1 MPSRVRDIPAL
12 LDECRALVA
21 PDAGRAAEA
30 LERLAQSLAAQLQ
43 ETEALRREN
52 ERLGVAAD
60 QDRGLLEAVLEHSP
74 HGIIV
79 SDARGK
85 LFLQNRASE
94 RIWAG
99 SATAAD
105 VEGWGQYRAFHP
117 DGRPFQPEDWSMSRC
132 LSRGETVEAE
142 EVHFQRFDGTH
153 GTLLGSCA
161 PMRAA
166 DGTLTG
172 ALSVFADVTR
182 FKELEAALRTSE
194 KTAAERAAKL
204 QEFSA
209 LLSAAVTPEQ
219 IGAVVQDKGIP
230 LSEAQAGRIFLADSR
245 QLRLLV
251 PPERRQQVI
260 AFRTLPL
267 GGSNP
272 VCDAFGSGE
281 PKWLR
286 SPDELRAA
294 YRELGSV
301 LAMGECAA
309 LAALPLSASGTPV
322 GAMLFSF
329 SERRDF
335 AEREQQ
341 FLITVATLCAQALER
356 ARLFQVESE
365 AKEFQKRLIGIV
377 SHDLRTPLSVVLSAA
392 HSLSRP
398 DLPEQRAKD
407 TLVRLRRNAERME
420 RIVGD
425 LVDYTQ
431 TQAGRGLPIQPAPAD
446 LHELFARVLAS
457 LSSVQPDRTVTYSR
471 GEDGNG
477 EWDADRIEQL
487 IENLVRN
494 ALKYG
499 AADKPVRVGWIS
511 QPDRVVL
518 YVHNEG
524 LPIPSALMPHLFE
537 PFRRGNQSAETASA
551 SLGLGLFIV
560 HQIVLAHE
568 GHISVWSDFEN
579 GTRFEV
585 AFPRHVRPVAASET
599 TA

>member
-1 MPSRVRDIPAL
+1 MSSRAREIPAL
-12 LDECRALVA
+12 LYECRALVVPGA
-21 PDAGRAAEA
+21 ERAAEA
-30 LERLAQSLAAQLQ
+30 LERLAQALAAELQ
-43 ETEALRREN
+43 DTEALRREN
-52 ERLGVAAD
+52 ERLGVVAD
-60 QDRGLLEAVLEHSP
+60 QERGLLQAVLEQSP

-85 LFLQNRASE
+85 LFLQNRAAE

-99 SATAAD
+99 SATASD

-132 LSRGETVEAE
+132 LTRGETVEAE

-153 GTLLGSCA
+153 GILLGSCA

-182 FKELEAALRTSE
+182 FKEMEAALRSSE
-194 KTAAERAAKL
+194 RAAAERAAQL

-219 IGAVVQDKGIP
+219 IGAVVQDQGVS
-230 LSEAQAGRIFLADSR
+230 LSEAQSGSIFLADSR

-251 PPERRQQVI
+251 PPGRGQQVI
-260 AFRTLPL
+260 PFRTLPL

-272 VCDAFGSGE
+272 ACDAFASGE
-281 PKWLR
+281 PKWIR
-286 SPDELRAA
+286 TPDAFHA
-294 YRELGSV
+294 TYRESGSV
-301 LAMGECAA
+301 LAMEDSGA
-309 LAALPLSASGTPV
+309 LAALPLRASGTLV
-322 GAMLFSF
+322 GVMLLTF
-329 SERRDF
+329 SEARDF
-335 AEREQQ
+335 AAGEQQ
-341 FLITVATLCAQALER
+341 FLLTVATLCAQALER
-356 ARLFQVESE
+356 ARLFQVEHE

-377 SHDLRTPLSVVLSAA
+377 SHDLRTPLTVVLAAA

-398 DLPEQRAKD
+398 ELPEQRAKD

-431 TQAGRGLPIQPAPAD
+431 TQAGRGLPIQPGPSD

-457 LSSVQPDRTVTYSR
+457 LGSVQPDRAVTYLR
-471 GEDGNG
+471 GDDGKG
-477 EWDADRIEQL
+477 EWDAGRIEQL

-499 AADKPVRVGWIS
+499 AADKAVRVGWNS
-511 QPDRVVL
+511 HPDHVVL

-524 LPIPSALMPHLFE
+524 PPIPSALMPHLFE
-537 PFRRGNQSAETASA
+537 PFRRGKQSAETASA

-560 HQIVLAHE
+560 HQIVLAHA
-568 GHISVWSDFEN
+568 GRISVRSDFEN

-585 AFPRHVRPVAASET
+585 VFPRRVHVAASDT

>member
-1 MPSRVRDIPAL
+1 MAIIKVRKPDRTERLQPVSKVWAGSRGLGREREGIDRSSKRPSRLLKSRFRVRRRPVSRFSQFRFRFPCATATNLANFLLPGYFRRARLQPAGVLGASTCSGHNDQQRSRVGALRGVRVFGVSSRVRDLPAL

-21 PDAGRAAEA
+21 PGAGRAAEA

-153 GTLLGSCA
+153 GILLGSCA

-182 FKELEAALRTSE
+182 FKEMEAALRTSE

-219 IGAVVQDKGIP
+219 VGAVVQDKGIP

-251 PPERRQQVI
+251 PPQRRQQVI
-260 AFRTLPL
+260 PFRTLPL

-329 SERRDF
+329 SERREF

-341 FLITVATLCAQALER
+341 
-356 ARLFQVESE
+356 
-365 AKEFQKRLIGIV
+365 
-377 SHDLRTPLSVVLSAA
+377 
-392 HSLSRP
+392 
-398 DLPEQRAKD
+398 
-407 TLVRLRRNAERME
+407 
-420 RIVGD
+420 
-425 LVDYTQ
+425 
-431 TQAGRGLPIQPAPAD
+431 
-446 LHELFARVLAS
+446 
-457 LSSVQPDRTVTYSR
+457 
-471 GEDGNG
+471 
-477 EWDADRIEQL
+477 
-487 IENLVRN
+487 
-494 ALKYG
+494 
-499 AADKPVRVGWIS
+499 
-511 QPDRVVL
+511 
-518 YVHNEG
+518 
-524 LPIPSALMPHLFE
+524 
-537 PFRRGNQSAETASA
+537 
-551 SLGLGLFIV
+551 
-560 HQIVLAHE
+560 
-568 GHISVWSDFEN
+568 
-579 GTRFEV
+579 
-585 AFPRHVRPVAASET
+585 
-599 TA
+599 